1 MLVQTRWKIAAR
13 LTCPQAD
20 RMDGIPSSIPILA
33 AATGGATGAGEW
45 SALVFYILLALGIS
59 FLCSIWEA
67 AMLSTPVSHIELL
80 VQQGNKAGPIM
91 QSLRQN
97 VEHPISA
104 ILTLNTIAHTVGAAG
119 AGAEA
124 TAIFGS
130 EFFGIISAVLTLL
143 ILVFSEI
150 IPKTLGA
157 VYAKPLTPFTAYS
170 LRALL
175 WLMRPAVF
183 AFEFVTRSLRP
194 SEEAPTVTRS
204 ELQVMARISAQ
215 EGGIRERENRIV
227 ANLLQLAEVQVETI
241 MTPRTV
247 MLMFQERQTIAEIMQ
262 TQAVLPFSR
271 IPVYGESADDIK
283 GYVLRHEIY
292 KRAAEDEHAVQLRD
306 IARKLDVVPETN
318 SVAQV
323 LDEFIAKQDHIFLV
337 IDEYGGTA
345 GLITMED
352 AVETLLGIEI
362 LDEYDPVADLR
373 QLARRRYQGQLDQM
387 RPTDSPGGDPLPT
400 TGKPE
405 TGGAE

>member
-1 MLVQTRWKIAAR
+1 
-13 LTCPQAD
+13 
-20 RMDGIPSSIPILA
+20 MDSIFTGIPILA
-33 AATGGATGAGEW
+33 VGIGAGGAGDW
-45 SALVFYILLALGIS
+45 SALIFYVVIALGVS

-80 VQQGNKAGPIM
+80 VQQGSKAGQIM
-91 QSLRQN
+91 QGLRQN

-175 WLMRPAVF
+175 WLFRPAVF
-183 AFEFVTRSLRP
+183 AFEFVTRSMRP
-194 SEEAPTVTRS
+194 SQEAPTVTRS

-247 MLMFQERQTIAEIMQ
+247 MLMFPEQQTVGEIMR
-262 TQAVLPFSR
+262 VYPFLPFSR
-271 IPVYGESADDIK
+271 IPVYGDSADDVK

-292 KRAAEDEHAVQLRD
+292 ERAAADENSVALRD
-306 IARKLDVVPETN
+306 IALRLEVVPETN
-318 SVAQV
+318 SVAQA
-323 LDEFIAKQDHIFLV
+323 LDEFIAKQEHIFLV

-345 GLITMED
+345 GLITLED
-352 AVETLLGIEI
+352 TVETLLGIEI
-362 LDEYDPVADLR
+362 LDESDRVPDLR
-373 QLARRRYQGQLDQM
+373 QLTRRRYQNQLDLLRQM
-387 RPTDSPGGDPLPT
+387 ESVQRAAAPPEDSPDPDAP
-400 TGKPE
+400 
-405 TGGAE
+405 A

>member
-1 MLVQTRWKIAAR
+1 
-13 LTCPQAD
+13 
-20 RMDGIPSSIPILA
+20 MDTIPSLIPILA
-33 AATGGATGAGEW
+33 VTPGAEGAGEW
-45 SALVFYILLALGIS
+45 SALIFYVVLALGIS

-80 VQQGNKAGPIM
+80 VQQGNKAGGIM
-91 QSLRQN
+91 QGLRQN

-175 WLMRPAVF
+175 WVMRPAVF
-183 AFEFVTRSLRP
+183 AFEFVTRAMRP

-204 ELQVMARISAQ
+204 ELQVMARISAE

-227 ANLLQLAEVQVETI
+227 TNLLQLADVQVETI

-247 MLMFQERQTIAEIMQ
+247 VEMFQEEQTIGDIV
-262 TQAVLPFSR
+262 QARELMRFSR
-271 IPVYGESADDIK
+271 LPVYGESADDIK
-283 GYVLRHEIY
+283 GYVLRHDIY
-292 KRAAEDEHAVQLRD
+292 QRAAADQQHIKLRE
-306 IARKLDVVPETN
+306 IARKLEVVPETN

-323 LDEFIAKQDHIFLV
+323 LDDFISRQEHIFLV

-362 LDEYDPVADLR
+362 LDESDPIEDLR
-373 QLARRRYQGQLDQM
+373 QLARRRYESQLDQS
-387 RPTDSPGGDPLPT
+387 RSQDNDKPQSESDPDSGR
-400 TGKPE
+400 
-405 TGGAE
+405 AE

>member
-1 MLVQTRWKIAAR
+1 
-13 LTCPQAD
+13 
-20 RMDGIPSSIPILA
+20 MDTFFFGIPILA
-33 AATGGATGAGEW
+33 AGTGAVGAGEW
-45 SALVFYILLALGIS
+45 SALIFYVVIALGIS

-80 VQQGNKAGPIM
+80 VQQGSKAGVIM
-91 QSLRQN
+91 QGLRQN

-157 VYAKPLTPFTAYS
+157 VYAKQLTPFTAYS

-175 WLMRPAVF
+175 WVLRPAVF
-183 AFEFVTRSLRP
+183 AFEFVTRSMRP
-194 SEEAPTVTRS
+194 SEDAPTVTRS

-247 MLMFQERQTIAEIMQ
+247 MVMFPEDETVGEIMRSYPF
-262 TQAVLPFSR
+262 LPFSR

-292 KRAAEDEHAVQLRD
+292 KRAAADEIGVMLRE
-306 IARKLDVVPETN
+306 IALKLDVVPETN

-323 LDEFIAKQDHIFLV
+323 LDEFIAKQDHLFLV

-345 GLITMED
+345 GLITLED
-352 AVETLLGIEI
+352 TVETLLGIEI
-362 LDEYDPVADLR
+362 LDESDAVADLR
-373 QLARRRYQGQLDQM
+373 QLARRRYQSQLDLLEQM
-387 RPTDSPGGDPLPT
+387 QSAQTAAAPAEDSPEPGS
-400 TGKPE
+400 
-405 TGGAE
+405 AE

>member
-1 MLVQTRWKIAAR
+1 
-13 LTCPQAD
+13 
-20 RMDGIPSSIPILA
+20 MDSLIHSSIPILA
-33 AATGGATGAGEW
+33 AGSGTGGAGEW
-45 SALVFYILLALGIS
+45 SALIIYVVIALGVS

-80 VQQGNKAGPIM
+80 VEQGSKAGAIM
-91 QSLRQN
+91 QGLRQN

-130 EFFGIISAVLTLL
+130 EYFGIISALLTLL

-157 VYAKPLTPFTAYS
+157 VYAKQLTPFTAWS
-170 LRALL
+170 LRGLL
-175 WLMRPAVF
+175 MLFKPAVF
-183 AFEFVTRSLRP
+183 AFEFVTRAMRP
-194 SEEAPTVTRS
+194 DEDAPTVTRS

-227 ANLLQLAEVQVETI
+227 ANLLQLADVQVETI

-247 MLMFQERQTIAEIMQ
+247 MLSFRIDATIADIMREHP
-262 TQAVLPFSR
+262 VLPFSR
-271 IPVYGESADDIK
+271 IPVYGESADDIR

-292 KRAAEDEHAVQLRD
+292 KRAAADDHVVPLRE
-306 IARKLDVVPETN
+306 IARQLQVVPETN

-345 GLITMED
+345 GLITLED

-362 LDEYDPVADLR
+362 LDESDRVADLR
-373 QLARRRYQGQLDQM
+373 DLALRRYANQQEAPQ
-387 RPTDSPGGDPLPT
+387 PPGAG
-400 TGKPE
+400 
-405 TGGAE
+405 

>member
-1 MLVQTRWKIAAR
+1 MIA
-13 LTCPQAD
+13 
-20 RMDGIPSSIPILA
+20 GIPILA
-33 AATGGATGAGEW
+33 VTTGGVSGSGEW
-45 SALVFYILLALGIS
+45 GALILYVAVALGVS

-80 VQQGNKAGPIM
+80 VQQGSRAGAIM
-91 QSLRQN
+91 QRLRQN

-130 EFFGIISAVLTLL
+130 EYFGIISAVLTLL

-157 VYAKPLTPFTAYS
+157 VYAKHLTPFTAYS
-170 LRALL
+170 LQMLL
-175 WLMRPAVF
+175 FAFRPAVF
-183 AFEFVTRSLRP
+183 VFEFVTRSMRP

-204 ELQVMARISAQ
+204 ELQVMARISAE

-227 ANLLQLAEVQVETI
+227 ANLLQLADVQVETI

-247 MLMFQERQTIAEIMQ
+247 VQMIQQETTVGEVINAHKL
-262 TQAVLPFSR
+262 LPYSR
-271 IPVYGESADDIK
+271 IPLYGESADDVK

-292 KRAAEDEHAVQLRD
+292 KRAAADEYQVKMRD
-306 IARKLDVVPETN
+306 IALELNVVPETN

-323 LDEFIAKQDHIFLV
+323 LDQFIAEQDHIFLV

-345 GLITMED
+345 GLITLED
-352 AVETLLGIEI
+352 TVETLLGIEI
-362 LDEYDPVADLR
+362 LDESDRVADLR
-373 QLARRRYQGQLDQM
+373 QLARRRYQAQLELLQA
-387 RPTDSPGGDPLPT
+387 
-400 TGKPE
+400 
-405 TGGAE
+405 TGGAPLPPAADAPDESPGQPPH

>member
-1 MLVQTRWKIAAR
+1 MLVVTRRAR
-13 LTCPQAD
+13 ALVLACPEAD
-20 RMDGIPSSIPILA
+20 RMDAIPSFIPILA
-33 AATGGATGAGEW
+33 AATGAQGAGEW
-45 SALVFYILLALGIS
+45 GALVFYVLFALGIS

-80 VQQGNKAGPIM
+80 ARQGNKAGAIM

-130 EFFGIISAVLTLL
+130 EFFGIISAVLTFL

-175 WLMRPAVF
+175 WLMKPAVF
-183 AFEFVTRSLRP
+183 AFEFVTRSMRP
-194 SEEAPTVTRS
+194 REDAPTVTRS
-204 ELQVMARISAQ
+204 ELQVMARISAE

-247 MLMFQERQTIAEIMQ
+247 ILMLQEEQTIGEVMSAH
-262 TQAVLPFSR
+262 AVLPYSR

-292 KRAAEDEHAVQLRD
+292 KRAAADEQAVKLRD
-306 IARKLDVVPETN
+306 IARALNVVPETN

-323 LDEFIAKQDHIFLV
+323 LDEFIAEQDHIFLV

-362 LDEYDPVADLR
+362 LDEYDHHADLR
-373 QLARRRYQGQLDQM
+373 LLARRRYQGRLRQSNETQTPEAD
-387 RPTDSPGGDPLPT
+387 
-400 TGKPE
+400 KPE
-405 TGGAE
+405 PDRAE

>member
-1 MLVQTRWKIAAR
+1 
-13 LTCPQAD
+13 
-20 RMDGIPSSIPILA
+20 MDSLIPSIPILA
-33 AATGGATGAGEW
+33 AGSGTGGAGEW
-45 SALVFYILLALGIS
+45 SALIFYVVIALGVS

-80 VQQGNKAGPIM
+80 VEQGSKAGLIM

-175 WLMRPAVF
+175 WVFKPAVF
-183 AFEFVTRSLRP
+183 AFEFVTRSMRP
-194 SEEAPTVTRS
+194 SEEPPTVTRS
-204 ELQVMARISAQ
+204 ELQVMARISAE

-227 ANLLQLAEVQVETI
+227 ANLLELAEVQVETI

-247 MLMFQERQTIAEIMQ
+247 MLLFQADETVGEIM
-262 TQAVLPFSR
+262 AAHPVLPFSR
-271 IPVYGESADDIK
+271 IPVYGESADDIR

-292 KRAAEDEHAVQLRD
+292 RRAAADEHDVPLRE
-306 IARKLDVVPETN
+306 ISRELQVVPETN

-345 GLITMED
+345 GLITLED

-362 LDEYDPVADLR
+362 LDESDRVADLR
-373 QLARRRYQGQLDQM
+373 LLARRRYESQLD
-387 RPTDSPGGDPLPT
+387 SPLA
-400 TGKPE
+400 PE
-405 TGGAE
+405 TADPE

>member
-1 MLVQTRWKIAAR
+1 MDTI
-13 LTCPQAD
+13 LT
-20 RMDGIPSSIPILA
+20 GIPILA
-33 AATGGATGAGEW
+33 VGPAAGGAGEW
-45 SALVFYILLALGIS
+45 GALFAYVIMALGIS

-80 VQQGNKAGPIM
+80 VQQGKQSGLIM
-91 QSLRQN
+91 QGLRQN

-124 TAIFGS
+124 TAILGS
-130 EFFGIISAVLTLL
+130 QFQGIIFFVLTLL

-170 LRALL
+170 LRILL
-175 WLMRPAVF
+175 RVLKPAVF
-183 AFEFVTRSLRP
+183 AFEFFTRAMRP

-204 ELQVMARISAQ
+204 ELQVMARISAE
-215 EGGIRERENRIV
+215 EGGIQERENRIV
-227 ANLLQLAEVQVETI
+227 ANLLQLADVQIETI

-247 MLMFQERQTIAEIMQ
+247 VVMFQEDQTVGEVMRSYRF
-262 TQAVLPFSR
+262 LPFSR
-271 IPVYGESADDIK
+271 IPIFAESADEIR

-292 KRAAEDEHAVQLRD
+292 RRAAADEHEVRLRE
-306 IARKLDVVPETN
+306 IARPLDVVPETN
-318 SVAQV
+318 SVAQA

-345 GLITMED
+345 GLITLED

-362 LDEYDPVADLR
+362 LDESDPIADLR
-373 QLARRRYQGQLDQM
+373 QLSRRRYQSQIELLEQM
-387 RPTDSPGGDPLPT
+387 ERVQDTQPAPDSGGD
-400 TGKPE
+400 
-405 TGGAE
+405 A

>member
-1 MLVQTRWKIAAR
+1 MDTI
-13 LTCPQAD
+13 LT
-20 RMDGIPSSIPILA
+20 GIPILA
-33 AATGGATGAGEW
+33 VTTGTGGSGEW
-45 SALVFYILLALGIS
+45 SALLFYVGMALVIS

-80 VQQGNKAGPIM
+80 VQEGKQAGVIM
-91 QSLRQN
+91 QGLRQN
-97 VEHPISA
+97 VEQPISA
-104 ILTLNTIAHTVGAAG
+104 ILTLNTIAHTVGAFG

-124 TAIFGS
+124 TVIFGS
-130 EFFGIISAVLTLL
+130 EFEGLIAVVLTLL

-175 WLMRPAVF
+175 WVLRPAVF
-183 AFEFVTRSLRP
+183 AFEFVTRSMRP

-204 ELQVMARISAQ
+204 ELQVMARISAE
-215 EGGIRERENRIV
+215 EGGIQERENRVV

-247 MLMFQERQTIAEIMQ
+247 VLMFQEEQTIADVMR
-262 TQAVLPFSR
+262 TYTFLPFSR
-271 IPVYGESADDIK
+271 IPVYGESADDVK

-292 KRAAEDEHAVQLRD
+292 RRAAADEHGVKMCEISRQ
-306 IARKLDVVPETN
+306 LDVVPETN

-345 GLITMED
+345 GLITLED
-352 AVETLLGIEI
+352 TVETLLGIEI
-362 LDEYDPVADLR
+362 LDESDRVADL
-373 QLARRRYQGQLDQM
+373 QELARRRYQSQVDLLEEMERSHDAQ
-387 RPTDSPGGDPLPT
+387 PAPEDPPDSGT
-400 TGKPE
+400 
-405 TGGAE
+405 AE

>member
-1 MLVQTRWKIAAR
+1 
-13 LTCPQAD
+13 
-20 RMDGIPSSIPILA
+20 MDTIPPILA
-33 AATGGATGAGEW
+33 AGTGGAGGAGEW
-45 SALVFYILLALGIS
+45 SALLFYVVIALGVS

-80 VQQGNKAGPIM
+80 VQDGNKAGKIM

-175 WLMRPAVF
+175 FFFAPAVH
-183 AFEFVTRSLRP
+183 AFDFVTRAMRP
-194 SEEAPTVTRS
+194 SEDPPTVTRS
-204 ELQVMARISAQ
+204 ELQVMARISAE
-215 EGGIRERENRIV
+215 EGGIKERENRIV
-227 ANLLQLAEVQVETI
+227 SNLLQLADVQVESI

-247 MLMFQERQTIAEIMQ
+247 VLMFQQGSTVGEVMKRHKF
-262 TQAVLPFSR
+262 LPYSR
-271 IPVYGESADDIK
+271 IPLYGESADDIK
-283 GYVLRHEIY
+283 GYILRHEIY
-292 KRAAEDEHAVQLRD
+292 KRAAADEHELQLHE
-306 IARKLDVVPETN
+306 IALELEVVPETN

-323 LDEFIAKQDHIFLV
+323 LDEFIAKHEHIFLV

-345 GLITMED
+345 GLITLED
-352 AVETLLGIEI
+352 TVETLLGIEI
-362 LDEYDPVADLR
+362 MDESDRVVDLR
-373 QLARRRYQGQLDQM
+373 QLARRRYQSQRDGL
-387 RPTDSPGGDPLPT
+387 RKTN
-400 TGKPE
+400 E
-405 TGGAE
+405 TVATAKDAEERHSNASRET

>member
-1 MLVQTRWKIAAR
+1 
-13 LTCPQAD
+13 
-20 RMDGIPSSIPILA
+20 MDSLIHSSIPILA
-33 AATGGATGAGEW
+33 AGSGTGGAGEW
-45 SALVFYILLALGIS
+45 SALIFYVVIALGVS

-80 VQQGNKAGPIM
+80 VEQGSKAGVIM
-91 QSLRQN
+91 QGLRQN

-157 VYAKPLTPFTAYS
+157 VYAKPLTPFTAWS

-175 WLMRPAVF
+175 VLFKPAVF
-183 AFEFVTRSLRP
+183 AFEFVTRAMRP
-194 SEEAPTVTRS
+194 DEDAPTVTRS
-204 ELQVMARISAQ
+204 ELQVMARISAE

-227 ANLLQLAEVQVETI
+227 ANLLELAEVQVETI

-247 MLMFQERQTIAEIMQ
+247 MLTFRTDATIGEIMREH
-262 TQAVLPFSR
+262 TVLPFSR
-271 IPVYGESADDIK
+271 IPVYGESADDIR

-292 KRAAEDEHAVQLRD
+292 KRAAANEHDVPLRE
-306 IARKLDVVPETN
+306 IARQLQVVPETN

-345 GLITMED
+345 GLITLED

-362 LDEYDPVADLR
+362 LDESDRVADLR
-373 QLARRRYQGQLDQM
+373 DLARRRYESQQEAPPP
-387 RPTDSPGGDPLPT
+387 REPA
-400 TGKPE
+400 
-405 TGGAE
+405 GAE

>member
-1 MLVQTRWKIAAR
+1 MDTI
-13 LTCPQAD
+13 LTD
-20 RMDGIPSSIPILA
+20 IPILA
-33 AATGGATGAGEW
+33 VGTATGGAGEW
-45 SALVFYILLALGIS
+45 GALIAYIVMALGIS

-80 VQQGNKAGPIM
+80 VQQGSRAGLIM
-91 QSLRQN
+91 QGLRQN

-124 TAIFGS
+124 TAILGS
-130 EFFGIISAVLTLL
+130 QFQGIIFVVLTLL

-170 LRALL
+170 LRFLLLALK
-175 WLMRPAVF
+175 PAVF
-183 AFEFVTRSLRP
+183 AFDFFTRAMRP
-194 SEEAPTVTRS
+194 SEEPPTVTRS
-204 ELQVMARISAQ
+204 ELQVMARISAE
-215 EGGIRERENRIV
+215 EGGIQERENRIV
-227 ANLLQLAEVQVETI
+227 ANLLQLADVQVETI

-247 MLMFQERQTIAEIMQ
+247 VMMFQEEQSIGDVMRSYTF
-262 TQAVLPFSR
+262 LPFSR
-271 IPVYGESADDIK
+271 IPVYGESADDVK

-292 KRAAEDEHAVQLRD
+292 RRAAADEHGVKMRE

-323 LDEFIAKQDHIFLV
+323 LDEFIAEQDHIFLV

-345 GLITMED
+345 GLITLED
-352 AVETLLGIEI
+352 TVETLLGIEI
-362 LDEYDPVADLR
+362 LDESDRVADLR
-373 QLARRRYQGQLDQM
+373 ELARRRYQNQVDLLTQM
-387 RPTDSPGGDPLPT
+387 EREPEPDSGGV
-400 TGKPE
+400 E
-405 TGGAE
+405 

>member
-1 MLVQTRWKIAAR
+1 
-13 LTCPQAD
+13 
-20 RMDGIPSSIPILA
+20 MDTVIPILA
-33 AATGGATGAGEW
+33 AGTGGTTGAGEW
-45 SALVFYILLALGIS
+45 SALLLYVVIALGVS

-67 AMLSTPVSHIELL
+67 AMLSTSVSHIELL
-80 VQQGNKAGPIM
+80 VQEGNKAGTIM
-91 QSLRQN
+91 RGLRQN

-130 EFFGIISAVLTLL
+130 EFFGVISAILTLL
-143 ILVFSEI
+143 ILIFSEI

-170 LRALL
+170 LRVLL
-175 WLMRPAVF
+175 FFFAPAVH
-183 AFEFVTRSLRP
+183 AFELVTRAMRP
-194 SEEAPTVTRS
+194 SEESPTVTRS
-204 ELQVMARISAQ
+204 ELQVMARISAE
-215 EGGIRERENRIV
+215 EGGIQERENRIV
-227 ANLLQLAEVQVETI
+227 SNLLQLADVKVETI

-247 MLMFQERQTIAEIMQ
+247 VLMLQQDLSVGD
-262 TQAVLPFSR
+262 VLTLHKLLPYSR

-292 KRAAEDEHAVQLRD
+292 KRAAADEHHIIMHD
-306 IARKLDVVPETN
+306 IALDLDVVPETN

-345 GLITMED
+345 GLITLED
-352 AVETLLGIEI
+352 TVETLLGIEI
-362 LDEYDPVADLR
+362 RDESDRVTDMRL
-373 QLARRRYQGQLDQM
+373 LAKRRYESQLDLMQKANDALASEVDLEDKPQIP
-387 RPTDSPGGDPLPT
+387 REGD
-400 TGKPE
+400 
-405 TGGAE
+405 

>member
-1 MLVQTRWKIAAR
+1 
-13 LTCPQAD
+13 
-20 RMDGIPSSIPILA
+20 MDSNPSLIPILA
-33 AATGGATGAGEW
+33 VTGGAEGAGEW
-45 SALVFYILLALGIS
+45 GALLLYIALALGIS

-67 AMLSTPVSHIELL
+67 ALLSTPVSHIELL
-80 VQQGNKAGPIM
+80 VQRQQPAGRIM
-91 QSLRQN
+91 QGLRHN

-175 WLMRPAVF
+175 WLLKPAVF

-194 SEEAPTVTRS
+194 SDDAPTVTRS
-204 ELQVMARISAQ
+204 ELRVMAGIGAQ
-215 EGGIRERENRIV
+215 EGSIHERENRV
-227 ANLLQLAEVQVETI
+227 VSNLLQLADVQVETI
-241 MTPRTV
+241 MTPRIVVT
-247 MLMFQERQTIAEIMQ
+247 MFQQDQQIRDVI
-262 TQAVLPFSR
+262 QASPLLRFSR
-271 IPVYGESADDIK
+271 IPIYGESADDIK

-292 KRAAEDEHAVQLRD
+292 KRAAADEHAVQLRD
-306 IARKLDVVPETN
+306 ISLPLSVVPETN

-323 LDEFIAKQDHIFLV
+323 LDEFIAKQEHIFLV

-345 GLITMED
+345 GLITLED
-352 AVETLLGIEI
+352 TVETLLGIEI
-362 LDEYDPVADLR
+362 LDEYDREADLR
-373 QLARRRYQGQLDQM
+373 QLARRRYERRSALDAPPATPP
-387 RPTDSPGGDPLPT
+387 RS
-400 TGKPE
+400 
-405 TGGAE
+405 AE

>member
-1 MLVQTRWKIAAR
+1 MDTI
-13 LTCPQAD
+13 LT
-20 RMDGIPSSIPILA
+20 GIPILA
-33 AATGGATGAGEW
+33 VGPAAGGAGEW
-45 SALVFYILLALGIS
+45 GALIAYVIMALGIS

-80 VQQGNKAGPIM
+80 VQQGKQSGLIM
-91 QSLRQN
+91 QGLRQN

-124 TAIFGS
+124 TAILGS
-130 EFFGIISAVLTLL
+130 QFQGIIFFVLTLL

-170 LRALL
+170 LRILL
-175 WLMRPAVF
+175 RVLKPAVF
-183 AFEFVTRSLRP
+183 AFEFFTRAMRP
-194 SEEAPTVTRS
+194 SEETPTVTRS
-204 ELQVMARISAQ
+204 ELQVMARISAE
-215 EGGIRERENRIV
+215 EGGIQERENRIV
-227 ANLLQLAEVQVETI
+227 ANLLQLADVQVETI

-247 MLMFQERQTIAEIMQ
+247 VVMFQEDQTVGEVMRSYRF
-262 TQAVLPFSR
+262 LPFSR
-271 IPVYGESADDIK
+271 IPVYAESADEIR

-292 KRAAEDEHAVQLRD
+292 RRAAADEHEAPLRE
-306 IARKLDVVPETN
+306 IARPLDVVPETN

-345 GLITMED
+345 GLITLED

-362 LDEYDPVADLR
+362 LDESDPIADLR
-373 QLARRRYQGQLDQM
+373 QLSRRRYQSQVELLEQM
-387 RPTDSPGGDPLPT
+387 ERVQDAQPAPDSGGD
-400 TGKPE
+400 
-405 TGGAE
+405 A